1 VTDDITRGIIRKIH
15 DAFIQGDHVL
25 FGSYYYDDIDW
36 TFHAPVSVFPFLGR
50 RVGKAAVFLSLRDL
64 YAGYKIEGLAAQIV
78 LADGDPRGCDLGGRP
93 DAARKRPHHS
103 LPGGQLLSTAR

>member
-15 DAFIQGDHVL
+15 DAFLHGDHAL
-25 FGSYYYDDIDW
+25 FGSYYDDNIDW

-64 YAGYKIEGLAAQIV
+64 YTDYKIEGLAAQMV
-78 LADGDPRGCDLGGRP
+78 LADDDRAA
-93 DAARKRPHHS
+93 DAARNWPHHS
-103 LPGGQLLSTAR
+103 LPGRQLLSAAQWPRRRV